1 MKSWFRNS
9 LLIVLVVI
17 IAIGY
22 HPFFFDAE
30 GARSGNYSS
39 WVVIALLVLLFC
51 SLLPRLGRMF
61 ASQFI
66 RVYLWLL
73 LIISADVLLLYGLGF
88 NVQLSEIRTMVIP
101 LVGLII
107 GYLGNYSTF
116 TIRLMCRVYVLC
128 MVFVGTSQILI
139 NIGGFII
146 EDVYKATAKNSLGL
160 MLAIAGVVA
169 VFESMYA
176 IHKRY
181 RILMLCVAILIFVEL
196 LVIRARLATVS
207 YVAVLLLLF
216 YKYFK
221 ASSHKAGLLACVFLL
236 CIVLAIQG
244 AFDIVYDS
252 FMQNKSGDIL
262 SGRGVAYLQALNIIG
277 DSPFWGNLTLNR
289 TIAWVHNYLLLI
301 ASNFGLV
308 GGLPWL
314 ILYFYI
320 LVVITTFYIKT
331 NRFQFDSIGYVL
343 MAVLF
348 LVSLGEPTFPYG
360 PGTAVLFPFILFGV
374 SLKCFNKSKIEL

>member
-1 MKSWFRNS
+1 MK
-9 LLIVLVVI
+9 
-17 IAIGY
+17 
-22 HPFFFDAE
+22 E
-30 GARSGNYSS
+30 KTEYS
-39 WVVIALLVLLFC
+39 I
-51 SLLPRLGRMF
+51 
-61 ASQFI
+61 
-66 RVYLWLL
+66 
-73 LIISADVLLLYGLGF
+73 
-88 NVQLSEIRTMVIP
+88 
-101 LVGLII
+101 
-107 GYLGNYSTF
+107 
-116 TIRLMCRVYVLC
+116 
-128 MVFVGTSQILI
+128 
-139 NIGGFII
+139 II